1 MTTIQIDAKT
11 GEPLTFMSRGTT
23 GRTSWTHLVGILR
36 RAGELGIGEDVVS
49 FEADERG
56 ISFVV
61 EQGQQGLGAVV

>member
-11 GEPLTFMSRGTT
+11 GAPLDSLPCGTA
-23 GRTSWTHLVGILR
+23 GRTSWKRLVEILR

-56 ISFVV
+56 IAFVV
-61 EQGQQGLGAVV
+61 ETVQEAGRAG